1 MRTLFLLFF
10 GFLIYRFL
18 IRPLM
23 LGFNDTNRNRAHS
36 NANRMDEMLRRM
48 QEMQQQQYSQPTQQ
62 APKKSP
68 NKKADDGEYIDYE
81 EVD

>member
-1 MRTLFLLFF
+1 
-10 GFLIYRFL
+10 
-18 IRPLM
+18 M

-81 EVD
+81 EVDWSLLFLSLRAFLYFKSEYL

>member
-1 MRTLFLLFF
+1 MRTLFLIFF

-18 IRPLM
+18 IRPLL
-23 LGFNDTNRNRAHS
+23 LGFNDGYRNRAHS

-48 QEMQQQQYSQPTQQ
+48 QEMQQQQYRQPTQQ
-62 APKKSP
+62 PTKKSP